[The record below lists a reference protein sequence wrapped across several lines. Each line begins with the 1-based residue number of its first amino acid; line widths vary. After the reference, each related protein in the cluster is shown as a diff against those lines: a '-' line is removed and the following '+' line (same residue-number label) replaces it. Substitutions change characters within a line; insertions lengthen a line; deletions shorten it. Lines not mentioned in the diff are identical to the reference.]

1 MGMRWT
7 TLLVIAAII
16 VIVFL
21 LKRTGEIPTAEAA
34 EQLKKG
40 AVVID
45 VRSPGEYNAEHLPGA
60 MNLPLDV
67 IEGAVPQR
75 LPDKAGVLLLH
86 CQSGMRSAMAMRKLR
101 AMGYTNVFNLGSRAR
116 AREIVDKAADN

>member
-1 MGMRWT
+1 VGMRWT

-45 VRSPGEYNAEHLPGA
+45 VRSPGEYNAEHLPA
-60 MNLPLDV
+60 AINLPLDG
-67 IEGAVPQR
+67 IELAVPQR
-75 LPDKAGVLLLH
+75 VPDKDRVLLLH
-86 CQSGMRSAMAMRKLR
+86 CQSGMRSAMALRKLQ
-101 AMGYTNVFNLGSRAR
+101 AIGYTNVFNLGSLGR
-116 AREIVDKAADN
+116 AREIVGKAGGD